1 MAKAKATKGDSE
13 GKPLETVSNNS
24 NAPDL
29 LSIELPKLEVDVA
42 EAVCGEVLR
51 GLYVE
56 TLKEY
61 GNKQKTIDE
70 KEKKSM
76 LELLKSF
83 EIVIGWLDQSDK
95 WLKDLHDDIDDEA
108 KKNEEFMKDPT
119 KEIKKM
125 MTENFE
131 NVKTFDKDGNED
143 TPVKTVVTSEGDI

>member
-1 MAKAKATKGDSE
+1 MAKVKATKGDSK

-70 KEKKSM
+70 KDKETM

-83 EIVIGWLDQSDK
+83 ETIICWLDQSDK
-95 WLKDLHDDIDDEA
+95 WLKDLFADSEENE
-108 KKNEEFMKDPT
+108 KKAR
-119 KEIKKM
+119 KEIM
-125 MTENFE
+125 AGNF
-131 NVKTFDKDGNED
+131 KAFDKDGNEIKPIE
-143 TPVKTVVTSEGDI
+143 TEVKKGDI

>member
-1 MAKAKATKGDSE
+1 MAKAKATKGDSK

-61 GNKQKTIDE
+61 GEKQKTLDE
-70 KEKKSM
+70 KDKETM

-83 EIVIGWLDQSDK
+83 ETIICWLDQSDK
-95 WLKDLHDDIDDEA
+95 WLKDLFADIDDSA
-108 KKNEEFMKDPT
+108 KKNKETRKEMMK
-119 KEIKKM
+119 EM
-125 MTENFE
+125 VAENF
-131 NVKTFDKDGNED
+131 KTFDKDGVEIKP
-143 TPVKTVVTSEGDI
+143 TEIKVMEEGDI